1 VSLEACSL
9 CLVDREGRIRREG
22 KVAGEPEAILLWL
35 AAAQNVPERV
45 GLEAG
50 PLPRWLRAGL
60 TKAGLAVT
68 LLETRHVKAA
78 LSAMAIK
85 TDRNDARGSA
95 RLLRLGWFKPV
106 PAKALPAQEGRAL
119 LTARKLLVDK
129 VRDLENS
136 LRGLLRNCGLKA
148 RPIGKA
154 GLAGRIR
161 ALVAGQP
168 AQQAPAPSPQGRAS
182 ADARGAMLALI
193 TGPFLEA
200 REALRRELAVLH
212 RAVMRLA
219 RGCSLCRR
227 LMTAPG
233 VGVVVALTFKSTIDD
248 PARLARSR
256 DVGPY
261 LGLVPRRDQSGETDY
276 VGSITR
282 IGDAMLRTALY
293 EAAPAMLR
301 MNGAAVHRRSA
312 LRAWVLRLAERA
324 GARKARVAPSM
335 PPPRHRSASRTG
347 STAAPSLARKL
358 GLVLHRMWASESV
371 LRCEAAVPA

>member
-1 VSLEACSL
+1 MKHYLGIDVSLEACSL
-9 CLVDREGRIRREG
+9 CLVDGEGRIMREG
-22 KVAGEPEAILLWL
+22 KVACEPEAILLWL

-50 PLPRWLRAGL
+50 PLSHWLHAGL

-85 TDRNDARGSA
+85 TDRNDARGIA
-95 RLLRLGWFKPV
+95 QLLRLGWFKPV
-106 PAKALPAQEGRAL
+106 HAKALLAQEGRAL

-136 LRGLLRNCGLKA
+136 LRGLLRNFGLKA
-148 RPIGKA
+148 RHIGKA
-154 GLAGRIR
+154 GFAGRIR
-161 ALVAGQP
+161 ALVAGQ
-168 AQQAPAPSPQGRAS
+168 
-182 ADARGAMLALI
+182 AMLELI
-193 TGPFLEA
+193 TGPLLEA
-200 REALRRELAVLH
+200 RDALRRELAVPH

-219 RGCSLCRR
+219 RGCSICRR

-233 VGVVVALTFKSTIDD
+233 VGVVALTFKSTIDD
-248 PARLARSR
+248 PARFARSR

-261 LGLVPRRDQSGETDY
+261 LGLVPRRYQSGETDY

-293 EAAPAMLR
+293 EAATTMLR
-301 MNGAAVHRRSA
+301 MNGSAVHRRSA
-312 LRAWVLRLAERA
+312 LRALRAPARRA
-324 GARKARVAPSM
+324 GRCAQGQGGAGPQA
-335 PPPRHRSASRTG
+335 RHRSPSDVGQRERVPLRGSR
-347 STAAPSLARKL
+347 
-358 GLVLHRMWASESV
+358 HSV
-371 LRCEAAVPA
+371 VPEIG